1 MKRKFTL
8 LFVLLLVLIV
18 VDLTQFSTNPQIL
31 SILIP
36 NFRLPRLII
45 ILSAGIA
52 LSLSGFI
59 IQNITENPLAD
70 SGTIGI
76 TQDFGIFPILF
87 LL

>member
-36 NFRLPRLII
+36 NFRLPRLIT

-52 LSLSGFI
+52 LSLS
-59 IQNITENPLAD
+59 A
-70 SGTIGI
+70 
-76 TQDFGIFPILF
+76 
-87 LL
+87 

>member
-18 VDLTQFSTNPQIL
+18 ADLTQFSTNSQIL

-36 NFRLPRLII
+36 NFRLPRLIT

-52 LSLSGFI
+52 LSLSGYI

-76 TQDFGIFPILF
+76 TSGASAGSVAFY
-87 LL
+87 